1 MTTVLSVVFSGWH
14 PHHLG
19 QTGHLHQ
26 GVVLPQQSGLQ
37 RSSFSSQLV
46 RRSHNLEQ
54 VTARG
59 SWRPNSRM
67 FKRFYYRTQAQATTT
82 VTSLVTLFIY
92 FWAKINILIS
102 HTWSLLI
109 YIVLLG
115 ASHILSTVCVFE
127 YVSKHNVCHV
137 NIIRSLFGQRNKEYW
152 VVFSSDSVSQKRS
165 YRFGNLT
172 D

>member
-1 MTTVLSVVFSGWH
+1 MTTVLSVIFSGWH

-37 RSSFSSQLV
+37 RSSFSSPLV
-46 RRSHNLEQ
+46 RRDHNLEQ

-82 VTSLVTLFIY
+82 VTSLVTLIIY
-92 FWAKINILIS
+92 FWAKINISIS
-102 HTWSLLI
+102 HTDIPCW
-109 YIVLLG
+109 VLHTFLVG
-115 ASHILSTVCVFE
+115 VFE
-127 YVSKHNVCHV
+127 YVSKHNVCHL
-137 NIIRSLFGQRNKEYW
+137 NLIRSLFGQRNKEYW

-165 YRFGNLT
+165 YRFGTLT

>member
-1 MTTVLSVVFSGWH
+1 MTTVLSVIFSGWH

-46 RRSHNLEQ
+46 RRDHNLEQ

-82 VTSLVTLFIY
+82 VTSLVTLIIY
-92 FWAKINILIS
+92 FWAKINISIS
-102 HTWSLLI
+102 HTDIPCW
-109 YIVLLG
+109 VLHTFLVG
-115 ASHILSTVCVFE
+115 VFE
-127 YVSKHNVCHV
+127 YVKTQCMSFEPNTFPVWAEKQGILGCVQLRLCFTEEE
-137 NIIRSLFGQRNKEYW
+137 LQTW
-152 VVFSSDSVSQKRS
+152 QSD
-165 YRFGNLT
+165 
-172 D
+172 